1 MRLGLSFDKDTE
13 SSDSSSSKFKRRRRR
28 RRQTTWNNKLY
39 GILLVLRLSA
49 VDVSIRRTIPY

>member
-13 SSDSSSSKFKRRRRR
+13 SSDSSSSKFKR